1 MSSSTT
7 TAVTAQVRV
16 LANERVTLVLSP
28 QTTATLAQNKTGW
41 SLTDV
46 GKQAVLLDPAVQNL
60 VHARGLVRP
69 EVRVGVMKGAA
80 WEVDIVGGRGE
91 QTGGVNLA
99 TTVDDLNP
107 VIKARLFAQDQE
119 IVKLKETVAKHESTI
134 AGQGAM
140 IAGQGERLAKYEE
153 QDELAAHIESCK
165 LALLAILTHQ
175 AVRFAGGADENQ
187 KLLMYLALR
196 SIMIVD
202 WRYTLVQLCA
212 KDSLSPLPTAF
223 FSALKRRDPS
233 FAAAEQI
240 VNDPE
245 IAEMNVRRNRAAHGG
260 AEAAR
265 CESILSTVGGLSAG
279 DATTVL
285 GVLPSTAFGVD

>member
-80 WEVDIVGGRGE
+80 W
-91 QTGGVNLA
+91 
-99 TTVDDLNP
+99 
-107 VIKARLFAQDQE
+107 
-119 IVKLKETVAKHESTI
+119 
-134 AGQGAM
+134 
-140 IAGQGERLAKYEE
+140 ERLAKYEE

>member
-1 MSSSTT
+1 SISRLLHLHTPMSSSTT

-60 VHARGLVRP
+60 VHARG
-69 EVRVGVMKGAA
+69 
-80 WEVDIVGGRGE
+80 
-91 QTGGVNLA
+91 LA